1 MKEETSKF
9 KLSVNSQINELTKK
23 LMQREKQIQE
33 LTTSLTSQTK
43 DLENV
48 TKELGTL
55 RGAMTGINSQVNAYA
70 WKNFRN
76 ECKEKRTL
84 VIGSSIIRDMSK
96 TQLENTD
103 LTCISGG
110 RIKDIAAEVNKT
122 PSDKYERI
130 ILVAGGNDCE
140 PRDPST
146 KVSPADIVDQYKS
159 LVDICKQKT
168 PLVTVSSICPRNSKE
183 EVRNRIDSVNAGIQ
197 VLCGDENVD
206 YVDNNLSF
214 YLKDKSIND
223 AYLLDDGIHLTYKG
237 TNRLAQNLNLKLKN
251 GEKTVCDFHSHKR
264 SQRRKKYE
272 SLNTEPDTASNDEEN
287 LDHLFWRRAHYKA
300 KTSANQSVM
309 KYSTSPSSY
318 SPKMEN
324 RYTRQGE
331 MRCYFCYESNH
342 TRRSWRHEKPLVC
355 NTCGAEGHK
364 AKHH

>member
-1 MKEETSKF
+1 MRKNSKKVENVVHCILCQHWTHPSCVGENNKDIIGPWTCLSCRKMSDPVHLIYGMLVKMKEETSKF

-23 LMQREKQIQE
+23 LIQREKQIQE
-33 LTTSLTSQTK
+33 LTTSLTLQTK

-55 RGAMTGINSQVNAYA
+55 RGAMTGSNSQVNAYA

-103 LTCISGG
+103 QTCISGG

-130 ILVAGGNDCE
+130 VLVAGGNDYE
-140 PRDPST
+140 PLD
-146 KVSPADIVDQYKS
+146 
-159 LVDICKQKT
+159 
-168 PLVTVSSICPRNSKE
+168 PRNSKE
-183 EVRNRIDSVNAGIQ
+183 EVGNRIDSVNAGIQ
-197 VLCGDENVD
+197 VLCCDENVD
-206 YVDNNLSF
+206 FVDNNLSF
-214 YLKDKSIND
+214 YLKDESIND

-251 GEKTVCDFHSHKR
+251 GEKTVCDLHSHKR

-272 SLNTEPDTASNDEEN
+272 SPTEPDTASNDEEN
-287 LDHLFWRRAHYKA
+287 LDHLI
-300 KTSANQSVM
+300 T
-309 KYSTSPSSY
+309 
-318 SPKMEN
+318 
-324 RYTRQGE
+324 
-331 MRCYFCYESNH
+331 
-342 TRRSWRHEKPLVC
+342 
-355 NTCGAEGHK
+355 
-364 AKHH
+364 